1 MNEWNTRFFSF
12 EAKIRVKWHLH
23 NNSKLH
29 LLYILYFI
37 LLILLFGLFERQWVF
52 DNNVAVLMYSTQ
64 QQQQHEKRK
73 KKKKW
78 IARNASWI
86 FVSLQIY
93 LWTRLIQSDCCNSI
107 KFWEMC
113 CHFVYLFCYWQWWS
127 EVLNNSTNQV
137 ILNHFH

>member
-1 MNEWNTRFFSF
+1 MSGIHDFFF
-12 EAKIRVKWHLH
+12 VEAKIRVKWHLH

-37 LLILLFGLFERQWVF
+37 LLILLFCLFERQWVF

-64 QQQQHEKRK
+64 QQE
-73 KKKKW
+73 KKKW
-78 IARNASWI
+78 NELLVTHLEFLLVCKFTCELGLFKVTVVIA
-86 FVSLQIY
+86 L
-93 LWTRLIQSDCCNSI
+93 NSG
-107 KFWEMC
+107 KMC
-113 CHFVYLFCYWQWWS
+113 CHFVYLFCLLAIWWS